1 MTTALTQRF
10 LADRSKND
18 QSPDILSSSPRNS
31 ASSQLVSHLVNA
43 YNSQIQADTEIEKFR
58 ISSAAE
64 VEKDKNRQHYT
75 LVGSVIGVLGM

>member
-1 MTTALTQRF
+1 MTTSLTQRF
-10 LADRSKND
+10 LADQSNTD
-18 QSPDILSSSPRNS
+18 QVSSLQSDAPRNS

-43 YNSQIQADTEIEKFR
+43 YNSQISAETEIEKFR

-75 LVGSVIGVLGM
+75 LVGSVIGVLGV